1 MNAIV
6 TGPDRNLRD
15 ALEAQGVEVT
25 TLEGV
30 VTREDLLE
38 AGVTEADL
46 IVITDVGEASAVPVA
61 RKDNPNIR
69 VVIYDEET
77 MPEFLRSQADLAV
90 DPDLLDPET
99 VAEELARNGD
109 D

>member
-1 MNAIV
+1 MKAIV

-61 RKDNPNIR
+61 RKDNPDIR

>member
-61 RKDNPNIR
+61 RKDNPDIR

>member
-1 MNAIV
+1 MKAIV
-6 TGPDRNLRD
+6 TGPDRNLRE
-15 ALEAQGVEVT
+15 ALEREGVEVAS
-25 TLEGV
+25 LEGV
-30 VTREDLLE
+30 VTREELLE

-61 RKDNPNIR
+61 RKDNSDIR

-90 DPDLLDPET
+90 DPELLGPET
-99 VAEELARNGD
+99 VAEELARNG
-109 D
+109 